1 MRKILITTLSIA
13 ASILI
18 ASLPAR
24 AGDRETI
31 ENLTF
36 LLSQPGQINWADM
49 EIDEATLIEGFN
61 QIYATAVQNRTDD
74 IRASVI
80 YAMGETGFVDFV
92 PVIVGELENDPSTAS
107 YALGKIP
114 SVDGVQALIP
124 ILDNEDMFV
133 REAAIWALGSI
144 PYTESMDE
152 SKEQAKTA
160 LENHLETE
168 TEAWLVDFTDAAIV
182 FIESGVATNP
192 AFDTTLDGMML

>member
-1 MRKILITTLSIA
+1 MRKILIITLSIV

-24 AGDRETI
+24 AVDRETL

-36 LLSQPGQINWADM
+36 LLSQPGQIHWSDM
-49 EIDEATLIEGFN
+49 EIDDATLIEGFN
-61 QIYATAVQNRTDD
+61 QIYTTAVQNGTDD

-80 YAMGETGFVDFV
+80 YAMGETGLVDFV
-92 PVIVGELENDPSTAS
+92 PVIVGELENDPSTACYS
-107 YALGKIP
+107 LGKIP
-114 SVDGVQALIP
+114 SDDGAQALIP

-152 SKEQAKTA
+152 SKGLAKTA
-160 LENHLETE
+160 LQNHLESE
-168 TEAWLVDFTDAAIV
+168 TEAWLVDLTNAAIV
-182 FIESGVATNP
+182 FIETGVATDP
-192 AFDTTLDGMML
+192 AFDTSIDGMML